1 VTSSVVILSVKNDPI
16 KLSVVKM
23 RVVVPIV
30 KNKPNMPSVENAAR
44 RRVVMLRV
52 TN

>member
-1 VTSSVVILSVKNDPI
+1 MLSVTNGPI
-16 KLSVVKM
+16 KLSVVKK

-44 RRVVMLRV
+44 RRVVLLRV
-52 TN
+52 TY